1 MKIRTLKRRHD
12 VLTLRNAVNAALING
27 SHDVWLHDDP
37 DDLEDWDD
45 DQNEAH
51 CFDCGELHDMCE
63 CHIGAEC
70 GRWRNGRLSDSCM
83 KAGSEECDFECPY
96 GR

>member
-1 MKIRTLKRRHD
+1 MKIRALKRRHD
-12 VLTLRNAVNAALING
+12 VLTLRNAFAVAIVNG
-27 SHDVWLHDDP
+27 SRDVWLHDF
-37 DDLEDWDD
+37 EDWGD

-70 GRWRNGRLSDSCM
+70 GRWRNGVLSDSCT

>member
-1 MKIRTLKRRHD
+1 MKVRTLKRRHD
-12 VLTLRNAVNAALING
+12 ARTTFRALLWA
-27 SHDVWLHDDP
+27 HDPGLDWQWEEC
-37 DDLEDWDD
+37 EDFGD
-45 DQNEAH
+45 DQDDAH

-63 CHIGAEC
+63 CRIGEEC
-70 GRWRNGRLSDSCM
+70 GRWRNGRLSDSCT